1 MNDGGIDRDDP
12 GGDDNDP
19 NDDADGINDEES
31 CVRPNI
37 DAAATAATAA
47 ADEFETFRIELVD
60 EFELLVFCLLTLG
73 IANLNRSFN
82 DCLVPD
88 WLLDDDVE
96 DVEWPL
102 FRLMH
107 IWPRPEGE
115 VEELLGNIGTILS
128 FRDFP
133 KRNGTFPFM
142 LFADVVCSRFIAI
155 ILYIAKWATSMF
167 IWLEIFGAENALRCS
182 MVIASNAPLPW
193 FPYAPNGLN
202 GGNDIREFGAVG
214 GGWLIGK

>member
-19 NDDADGINDEES
+19 SDDADGINDEES

-37 DAAATAATAA
+37 VAAATAATAA

-88 WLLDDDVE
+88 
-96 DVEWPL
+96 
-102 FRLMH
+102 
-107 IWPRPEGE
+107 
-115 VEELLGNIGTILS
+115 
-128 FRDFP
+128 
-133 KRNGTFPFM
+133 
-142 LFADVVCSRFIAI
+142 
-155 ILYIAKWATSMF
+155 
-167 IWLEIFGAENALRCS
+167 
-182 MVIASNAPLPW
+182 
-193 FPYAPNGLN
+193 
-202 GGNDIREFGAVG
+202 
-214 GGWLIGK
+214 